1 MSEIVKSLSLINISL
16 IRITAFNNILVDDC
30 TSHLFPGCILKFI
43 QRFFESL
50 FKYSQ
55 TDFIFSFLNL
65 HKGVEHLA
73 EREEDLLFQQE
84 CIEVII
90 ERAYSVFHD
99 FVYDNHD
106 YLEVFR
112 LEETFDQEYFND
124 VLKVD
129 PLKFLF

>member
-1 MSEIVKSLSLINISL
+1 
-16 IRITAFNNILVDDC
+16 
-30 TSHLFPGCILKFI
+30 
-43 QRFFESL
+43 
-50 FKYSQ
+50 
-55 TDFIFSFLNL
+55 
-65 HKGVEHLA
+65 LA